1 MDTHTY
7 LSQIDMEYRVLCR
20 KISEM
25 EKKDLNDGEKIHLD
39 MLKEQRQEM
48 QDNIEIG
55 D

>member
-1 MDTHTY
+1 MDAHTY

-25 EKKDLNDGEKIHLD
+25 EKKKLKPDEETYLD